1 MRTQMS
7 NSKTF
12 IIWIMLWAVDC
23 LKCVFCYSETAD
35 RDQYF
40 AELYKTRAVYP
51 ALQLLRFSDTR

>member
-1 MRTQMS
+1 
-7 NSKTF
+7 
-12 IIWIMLWAVDC
+12 MLWAVDC